1 MKSSV
6 GPTLS
11 KLFHFGPC
19 VPLIL
24 CLGFAKLSISSA
36 AERVRFAVPTVA
48 VMYAPIY
55 LGIHQGIFAAEGME
69 LEMSSM
75 RTDLAIAA
83 LGTGDLDYIAHGGAA
98 LRAAAQGFPL
108 KLVFA
113 LDHKAPFWLVARPE
127 IENLNM
133 LKGKKIGVSFPGD
146 TPQLVLKRFLRR
158 QGIDPDREV
167 SYVAGQFSATTLQS
181 LLAGALDGAVLA
193 PPFNVLAEEKGL
205 RVLSFLGEAVPD
217 ATTANGIVTSDRK
230 IKSQP
235 DQVRRMVRA
244 SLKALLTFRQKK
256 EAAVDLLVSQ
266 FNISKRTA
274 DKVYGQALE
283 ILTPDGELSHEK
295 LRNILNMMQETGKK
309 DPLAFQPDT
318 LLDFSFLREAQ
329 KELSQSGRGKNP

>member
-1 MKSSV
+1 MVSLGLVQPAAASV
-6 GPTLS
+6 SQKIRL
-11 KLFHFGPC
+11 
-19 VPLIL
+19 
-24 CLGFAKLSISSA
+24 
-36 AERVRFAVPTVA
+36 AVPTVA

-55 LGIHQGIFAAEGME
+55 LGLHQGLFAAEGLD
-69 LEMSSM
+69 LEIVTM

-83 LGTGDLDYIAHGGAA
+83 LGTGEIDFIAHGGAA
-98 LRAAAQGFPL
+98 LRAAARGFPV

-113 LDHKAPFWLVARPE
+113 LDHKAPFWLVARPG
-127 IENLNM
+127 IENPKM

-146 TPQLVLKRFLRR
+146 TPQLVLRRFLRR
-158 QGIDPDREV
+158 QGMDPDRDV
-167 SYVAGQFSATTLQS
+167 SYVSGQFSPTALQN
-181 LLAGALDGAVLA
+181 LLGGLLDGAVLA

-205 RVLSFLGEAVPD
+205 RVLTFLGAAVPD
-217 ATTANGIVTSDRK
+217 ATTANGIITSDQK
-230 IKSQP
+230 IKSHP

-244 SLKALLTFRQKK
+244 SLRSLLTFRQKK
-256 EAAVDLLVSQ
+256 EAAVDLLISQ
-266 FNISKRTA
+266 FNISKRIA

-329 KELSQSGRGKNP
+329 KELSQSGKGKNP

>member
-1 MKSSV
+1 MRWL
-6 GPTLS
+6 LS
-11 KLFHFGPC
+11 L
-19 VPLIL
+19 
-24 CLGFAKLSISSA
+24 LSILIFPSLTPA
-36 AERVRFAVPTVA
+36 AQIERVKLAIPTVA

-55 LGIHQGIFAAEGME
+55 FGLDQGIYSSEGLD
-69 LEMSSM
+69 LEIVSM

-83 LGTGDLDYIAHGGAA
+83 LGTGEIDYIGHGGAA

-127 IENLNM
+127 IENLHL

-146 TPQLVLKRFLRR
+146 TPQLVLKRFLRQ

-167 SYVAGQFSATTLQS
+167 SYVAGQFSPTAFQS
-181 LLAGALDGAVLA
+181 LLGGALDAAILA

-205 RVLSFLGEAVPD
+205 RVLSFLGAAVPD
-217 ATTANGIVTSDRK
+217 ATTSNGIVASDRK

-235 DQVRRMVRA
+235 DQVRHMVRA
-244 SLKALLTFRQKK
+244 NLRALLAFRQKK
-256 EAAVDLLVSQ
+256 DAAVDLLVSQ
-266 FNISKRTA
+266 FNISQRTA
-274 DKVYGQALE
+274 ERVYGHALE

-295 LRNILNMMQETGKK
+295 LRTILNMMQETGKK
-309 DPLAFQPDT
+309 DPLALQPDA

-329 KELSQSGRGKNP
+329 KELGSRKK

>member
-1 MKSSV
+1 MKFRVGSV
-6 GPTLS
+6 FF
-11 KLFHFGPC
+11 KLRGLGPC
-19 VPLIL
+19 FCWLL
-24 CLGFAKLSISSA
+24 CLGFAETAVASA
-36 AERVRFAVPTVA
+36 VEKVRLAVPTVA

-69 LEMSSM
+69 LEISSM

-113 LDHKAPFWLVARPE
+113 LDHKAPFWLVGRPE

-133 LKGKKIGVSFPGD
+133 LRGKKIGVSFPGD

-158 QGIDPDREV
+158 KGIDPDREV
-167 SYVAGQFSATTLQS
+167 SYVAGQFSPTALQS
-181 LLAGALDGAVLA
+181 LLSGALDSAVLA

-217 ATTANGIVTSDRK
+217 ATTSNGIVTSDRK

-235 DQVRRMVRA
+235 DQVGRMVRA
-244 SLKALLTFRQKK
+244 NLTALFTFRQKK
-256 EAAVDLLVSQ
+256 EAAVDLLISQ
-266 FNISKRTA
+266 FNISKKTA
-274 DKVYGQALE
+274 EKVYAQALE

-295 LRNILNMMQETGKK
+295 LRNILGMMQETGKK
-309 DPLAFQPDT
+309 DPLALQPEA
-318 LLDFSFLREAQ
+318 LLDFSFLREARKQ
-329 KELSQSGRGKNP
+329 LTRSR